1 MGCFLTNSSLGR
13 KLVMSITGC
22 FLVLFVLFHMSM
34 NIAAIFSADA
44 YNAICGFLGAN
55 WYALVA
61 TVVLAGGV
69 FVHFVY
75 AFWLT
80 LQNRKARGNVRYAVT
95 VTEKGVSWASKNML
109 VLGIIVI
116 GGLLLHLTHFWS
128 KMQLQE
134 LLGNHTVALANG
146 DVVEPTDGAAL
157 IKYTF
162 SQWYNVVLY
171 IVWFAALWFHLTH
184 GVWSMLQTVGWA
196 NDKWYPRLKCLSG
209 AVATVI
215 FAGFAVV
222 AVWFYVSQNCPCCCE
237 AAPAAEVEAVVEAP
251 AAEVAPEVVATPEVA
266 PATEATEA
274 TEAAPVAETATEAA
288 PAETVTPAN

>member
-13 KLVMSITGC
+13 KLVMSISGC
-22 FLVLFVLFHMSM
+22 FLVLFILFHMSM

-44 YNAICGFLGAN
+44 YNMICGFLGAN

-69 FVHFVY
+69 FVHFAY

-80 LQNRKARGNVRYAVT
+80 WQNRKARGNVRYAVT
-95 VTEKGVSWASKNML
+95 VKEKGVSWASKNML
-109 VLGIIVI
+109 VLGVIVI
-116 GGLLLHLTHFWS
+116 LGLLLHLTHFWS
-128 KMQLQE
+128 KMQLVE
-134 LLGNHTVALANG
+134 LMGHHENSLGLA
-146 DVVEPTDGAAL
+146 PTDGAAL
-157 IKYTF
+157 IQHVF

-171 IVWFAALWFHLTH
+171 LVWFAALWFHLTH

-209 AVATVI
+209 IVATLI

-222 AVWFYVSQNCPCCCE
+222 AVWFYVQTLLPAACPCCCGH
-237 AAPAAEVEAVVEAP
+237 
-251 AAEVAPEVVATPEVA
+251 
-266 PATEATEA
+266 
-274 TEAAPVAETATEAA
+274 
-288 PAETVTPAN
+288 